1 MRVSKEFKTG
11 LVVVLSILLLIF
23 GVNYLKGNSFFGGDE
38 AYYAYFP
45 QSGGL
50 TPSSSVTLNGVEVG
64 KVIDVQLQDPNIFVE
79 ANKRVIV
86 KFNIQ
91 DASLIPAM
99 GASLEIVPGLLDV
112 GMTLKQDYTSEKFH
126 KVGDT
131 LMGTVSQDI
140 AEQLEDQILPV
151 KAKLESLMSSIDGIV
166 VSVNAFWD
174 TSAAY
179 SLDASL
185 AEVQTAIKRF
195 GNVAYNLDNLI
206 TDEKVKLGRILA
218 NVDKLTASLNTSMKQ
233 VNIITKNFETIS
245 DDLLTA
251 DFKSTINKATTA
263 LDEFGTLMEQVNSGE
278 GTVGKLLKDDKFYNN
293 LNTATS
299 ELNELVDDIKIHPER
314 YIHISVFGAKTKGV
328 PLTKEEEK
336 KLRELLQKAG
346 SSN

>member
-23 GVNYLKGNSFFGGDE
+23 GINYLKGNSFFGGDD

-50 TPSSSVTLNGVEVG
+50 TASSSVTLNGVEVG
-64 KVIDVQLQDPNIFVE
+64 KILEVRLQDPNVFVE
-79 ANKRVIV
+79 SDKRVIV

-91 DASLIPAM
+91 DRNLIPAV
-99 GASLEIVPGLLDV
+99 GATVEIVPGLLDV
-112 GMTLKQDYTSEKFH
+112 GMTLRQDYTSTTFH

-131 LMGTVSQDI
+131 LNGTVSQNI
-140 AEQLEDQILPV
+140 EEQLEDQLLPV
-151 KAKLESLMSSIDGIV
+151 KAKLESLMGSIDGIV

-206 TDEKVKLGRILA
+206 TAEKAKLGRIFT

-233 VNIITKNFETIS
+233 VDVITKNFETIS
-245 DDLLTA
+245 EDLLTA
-251 DFKSTINKATTA
+251 DFKSTIEKATLA
-263 LDEFGTLMEQVNSGE
+263 LDEFGVLMEQVNSGE
-278 GTVGKLLKDDKFYNN
+278 GTVGKLLNDDAFYTN
-293 LNTATS
+293 LNTATA
-299 ELNELVDDIKIHPER
+299 ELNELVEDIKIHPER

-328 PLTKEEEK
+328 PLTKEEER
-336 KLRELLQKAG
+336 KLRELLQKAD
-346 SSN
+346 SPK